1 MSETMKRFCLVLT
14 KEQKRKI
21 KQKSKKQKVSE
32 AEIIRSLIDCELK

>member
-21 KQKSKKQKVSE
+21 KQEAKELKVSE
-32 AEIIRSLIDCELK
+32 AEVVRNLINNLK